1 MGKSILKENKMNFK
15 YNDVK
20 NCKWGDAEHTHIVC
34 EVDFDHLDELYVSF
48 SADPKDKYEH
58 SKEIYKKALAGDFGT
73 IAEYEPPAP
82 LTTEE
87 LSLQER
93 LFRNQLLSEVDKI
106 VGNPLRWASFS
117 EAQQTVWAN
126 YRQAL
131 LDVPQQ
137 AGFPNT
143 INWPTKPT
151 L

>member
-1 MGKSILKENKMNFK
+1 MDIKFNN
-15 YNDVK
+15 VK

-34 EVDFDHLDELYVSF
+34 EVDFDHLDEIYVPF
-48 SADPKDKYEH
+48 SVDPKDKYEH

-73 IAEYEPPAP
+73 IAEYEPPALP
-82 LTTEE
+82 TTEQLAE
-87 LSLQER
+87 NAR
-93 LFRNQLLSEVDKI
+93 GHRDNLLSEMDKI

-117 EAQQTVWAN
+117 QAQQTTWAN